1 MRLSGVVI
9 FSIAALCLAG
19 CTSTSGVDALQVPSS
34 ETTSSVVRPP
44 APIASVGA
52 ADAAPAFAQEEAMD

>member
-44 APIASVGA
+44 
-52 ADAAPAFAQEEAMD
+52 